1 MSVNPTSHIPIYEQI
16 ADYIR
21 GAVAAGVFQP
31 GELIPSV
38 RTLALE
44 LVVNPNTV
52 QRAYLELEREG
63 LVVKRKGL
71 GVTVA
76 DNGAAKAR
84 RGSEAVIE
92 SRFEQGIHAGQAA
105 NLDAREIASI
115 FRKTLKQATTDS
127 AEAEPVETDA
137 APHEE

>member
-1 MSVNPTSHIPIYEQI
+1 MSVNPTSHVPIYEQI
-16 ADYIR
+16 ADFIR

-71 GVTVA
+71 GVAVA
-76 DNGAAKAR
+76 ENGAAKAR
-84 RGSEAVIE
+84 RGSEAVME
-92 SRFEQGIHAGQAA
+92 SRFEQGILAGQAA
-105 NLDAREIASI
+105 NLEPREIETI
-115 FRKTLKQATTDS
+115 FHKTLTQATTAQES
-127 AEAEPVETDA
+127 SGPVDEET
-137 APHEE
+137 APQE